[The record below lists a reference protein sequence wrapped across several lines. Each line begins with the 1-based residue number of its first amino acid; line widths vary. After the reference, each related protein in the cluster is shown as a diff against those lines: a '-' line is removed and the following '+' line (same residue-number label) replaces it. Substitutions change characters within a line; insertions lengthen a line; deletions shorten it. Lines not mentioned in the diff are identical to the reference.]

1 MDDHHKSED
10 YCTLNSS
17 EAPKYL
23 LELERETHIKTIN
36 PRMISGQL
44 QGRLLS
50 MVSQILQPKR
60 ILEIGTFT
68 AYAALSLAEGLQ
80 KGGQLDTIE
89 VNQELK
95 SLIHKYI
102 QKSPYKAQINS
113 HFGDALELLDQLPGP
128 YDLVFIDAAKEH
140 YIQYYEKVLPKI
152 PPGGIILADNVLWS
166 GKVYADPQDE
176 TARQIHRFNRHVR
189 KDTRTEVLMLPI
201 RDGISVI
208 RKKQD

>member
-17 EAPKYL
+17 AAPEYL
-23 LELERETHIKTIN
+23 LELDRETHIKTVN
-36 PRMISGQL
+36 PRMMSGQL

-50 MVSQILQPKR
+50 MISQMLQPKR

-68 AYAALSLAEGLQ
+68 AYSALSLAEGLQ
-80 KGGQLDTIE
+80 DGGQLDTIE

-102 QKSPYKAQINS
+102 RKSPYRSMINTY
-113 HFGDALELLDQLPGP
+113 FGDALELIDRLSGP
-128 YDLVFIDAAKEH
+128 YNLVFIDAGKEH
-140 YIQYYEKVLPKI
+140 YIDYYEKVMPKI

-166 GKVYADPQDE
+166 GKVYDDPQDE

-201 RDGISVI
+201 RDGLSLI